1 MIFRSRFA
9 ALVYQ
14 SGKKLLHAERHVSVQ
29 FASVSSLKKIDFDTL
44 EVPSRYA
51 DVPIS
56 NQPYFEYVWENRAKH
71 FGKVAMVRWKALK
84 NRLSFHSGKFP
95 FMIILYLCKK
105 NFSRRR

>member
-56 NQPYFEYVWENRAKH
+56 NQPYFDYVWENRAKH
-71 FGKVAMVRWKALK
+71 FGKVAMVRWKAFK
-84 NRLSFHSGKFP
+84 NRLSFHSGIDFI
-95 FMIILYLCKK
+95 IILLPFAKK
-105 NFSRRR
+105 NFFAS

>member
-9 ALVYQ
+9 ALVCK
-14 SGKKLLHAERHVSVQ
+14 SGKKLLQAERNVSVQ

-56 NQPYFEYVWENRAKH
+56 NQPYFEYVWENREKH
-71 FGKVAMVRWKALK
+71 FGKVAMVRWKAFS
-84 NRLSFHSGKFP
+84 NRLSFHSGKIFYSNKMS
-95 FMIILYLCKK
+95 FY
-105 NFSRRR
+105 